1 MGPCQR
7 QWPVWD
13 GKQAPNQPAAPWGR
27 QPVTA
32 GAGSGHLEASLICP
46 AVCFGLVS
54 LLRRSDVSQA
64 SASLSLDLLHTALAN
79 LGI

>member
-1 MGPCQR
+1 M
-7 QWPVWD
+7 
-13 GKQAPNQPAAPWGR
+13 PAA
-27 QPVTA
+27 VA
-32 GAGSGHLEASLICP
+32 GVEWETGSEPASCTLGQAACYCWAGSGHLEASLICP

-64 SASLSLDLLHTALAN
+64 SASLSLDLPHTALAN